1 MRWGRWLIL
10 TLIWVLSGLPGAGV
24 WSPAPGVSAAPD
36 CFLPL
41 EDGRCLPP
49 PIPAASAARSAVQA
63 RAAPAPHGP
72 SVLVKRKSEVP
83 PGAFRAGLMAAGF
96 PDAEALAVPRWWRIP
111 VPPGQEPE
119 AVAERLRQR
128 PDVETAEVDRE
139 VRIAFTPNDP
149 YYGTDQWNLPKIRAP
164 QAWDVITGSSAVWIA
179 IVDTGVD
186 YTHPD
191 LASARLW
198 LGWDFVNN
206 DNNPMD
212 DHGHGTH
219 VAGIAGANTNNGVGV
234 AGVCWGCDLLAVK
247 VLDGGGQGQDSWVA
261 QGIRYAADWGAAFG
275 KRTVIN
281 LSLGSPYFSSVLADA
296 VAYAQGRGALIVA
309 AAGNNGVNQLFY
321 PAAYPGVI
329 GVAATDSSDQ
339 RASFSNFGSHV
350 DIAAPGVS
358 ILSTY
363 PVALT
368 PPGDLPYA
376 WADGTSM
383 AAPHV
388 AGVAGLVWSARP
400 ALTADQVCGILLRTA
415 VDLGSP
421 GRDDIYGYGR
431 LNAEAAVRSVVPPP
445 PGPPPGPYR
454 VYLPLVMSPP
464 FVCP

>member
-1 MRWGRWLIL
+1 MRRSRRLVL
-10 TLIWVLSGLPGAGV
+10 VLVWVLGGLPVARPWPGA
-24 WSPAPGVSAAPD
+24 SDASAAPA

-49 PIPAASAARSAVQA
+49 PTPADSAPPPAVDAQT
-63 RAAPAPHGP
+63 APASRGP
-72 SVLVKRKSEVP
+72 GVLVKRKANVP
-83 PGAFRAGLMAAGF
+83 PGAFRAGLAAAGF
-96 PDAEALAVPRWWRIP
+96 PGAEALAVARWWRIP
-111 VPPGQEPE
+111 VPPGEDPE
-119 AVAERLRQR
+119 ALAARLRRR
-128 PDVETAEVDRE
+128 PDVETAEVDRP

-149 YYGTDQWNLPKIRAP
+149 YYGPYQWNLPKIRAP
-164 QAWDVITGSSAVWIA
+164 QAWDVVTGTTGVWIA

-191 LASARLW
+191 LVSSRLW
-198 LGWDFVNN
+198 LGWDFANS

-212 DHGHGTH
+212 DEGHGTH
-219 VAGIAGANTNNGVGV
+219 VAGIAGANTNNNRGV

-247 VLDGGGQGQDSWVA
+247 VLDESGVGYASWVA
-261 QGIRYAADWGAAFG
+261 DGIRYAADWGAAFG

-281 LSLGSPYFSSVLADA
+281 LSLGSPYPSSVVADA
-296 VAYAQGRGALIVA
+296 VAYAQGKGALIVA
-309 AAGNNGVNQLFY
+309 AAGNNGLNQLFY

-339 RASFSNFGSHV
+339 RASFSNSGSHV

-358 ILSTY
+358 ILSTEWSWY
-363 PVALT
+363 
-368 PPGDLPYA
+368 YYES
-376 WADGTSM
+376 GTSM

-400 ALTADQVCGILLRTA
+400 ALTASQVCGALLRTA
-415 VDLGSP
+415 VDLGTP
-421 GRDDIYGYGR
+421 GRDDLYGYGR

>member
-1 MRWGRWLIL
+1 MRRSRRLVL
-10 TLIWVLSGLPGAGV
+10 VLAWVLGGLPVARPWPGASG
-24 WSPAPGVSAAPD
+24 ASAAPA

-49 PIPAASAARSAVQA
+49 PTPADSAPPPAADAQT
-63 RAAPAPHGP
+63 APASRGP
-72 SVLVKRKSEVP
+72 GVLVKRKANVP
-83 PGAFRAGLMAAGF
+83 PGALRAGLAAAGL
-96 PDAEALAVPRWWRIP
+96 PGAEALAVPRWWRIP
-111 VPPGQEPE
+111 VPPGEDPE
-119 AVAERLRQR
+119 ALAARLRQR
-128 PDVETAEVDRE
+128 PDVETAEVDRP

-149 YYGTDQWNLPKIRAP
+149 YYGSQWNLPKIRAP
-164 QAWDVITGSSAVWIA
+164 QAWDVVTGTTQVVIA

-191 LASARLW
+191 LASSRLW
-198 LGWDFVNN
+198 LGWDFANS

-212 DHGHGTH
+212 DEGHGTH
-219 VAGIAGANTNNGVGV
+219 VAGIAGANTNNNRGV
-234 AGVCWGCDLLAVK
+234 AGVCWGCGLLAVK
-247 VLDGGGQGQDSWVA
+247 VLGADGSGLTSWVA
-261 QGIRYAADWGAAFG
+261 DGIQYAAYWGAAFG

-281 LSLGSPYFSSVLADA
+281 LSLGSPYPSSVLADA
-296 VAYAQGRGALIVA
+296 VAYAQGKGALIVA
-309 AAGNNGVNQLFY
+309 AAGNDGVNELFY

-329 GVAATDSSDQ
+329 GVAATDSADQ
-339 RASFSNFGSHV
+339 QAFFSNSGAHV
-350 DIAAPGVS
+350 DLAAPGVQ
-358 ILSTY
+358 ILSTM
-363 PVALT
+363 L
-368 PPGDLPYA
+368 DSQYA
-376 WADGTSM
+376 SMDGTSM
-383 AAPHV
+383 ATPHV

>member
-1 MRWGRWLIL
+1 MRRFKQLVL
-10 TLIWVLSGLPGAGV
+10 VLAWVLGGLPVARPWPGASG
-24 WSPAPGVSAAPD
+24 ASAASA

-49 PIPAASAARSAVQA
+49 PTPADSAPPPAADAQTASASR
-63 RAAPAPHGP
+63 GP
-72 SVLVKRKSEVP
+72 GVLVKRKADVP
-83 PGAFRAGLMAAGF
+83 PGAFRAGLAAAGF
-96 PDAEALAVPRWWRIP
+96 PSAEALAVPRWWRIP
-111 VPPGQEPE
+111 VPPGEDPE
-119 AVAERLRQR
+119 ALAARLRQR
-128 PDVETAEVDRE
+128 PDVETAEVDRP

-149 YYGTDQWNLPKIRAP
+149 YYGPYQWNLPKIRAP
-164 QAWDVITGSSAVWIA
+164 QAWDVVTGTTQVVIA

-191 LASARLW
+191 LASSRLW
-198 LGWDFVNN
+198 LGWDFANS

-212 DHGHGTH
+212 DEGHGTH
-219 VAGIAGANTNNGVGV
+219 VAGIAGANTNNNRGV
-234 AGVCWGCDLLAVK
+234 AGVCWGCGLLAVK
-247 VLDGGGQGQDSWVA
+247 VLDASGGGYDSWVA
-261 QGIRYAADWGAAFG
+261 DGIRYAADWGASSG

-281 LSLGSPYFSSVLADA
+281 LSLGSPYPSSVLADA
-296 VAYAQGRGALIVA
+296 VAYAQGKGALIVA
-309 AAGNNGVNQLFY
+309 AAGNNGLNQLFY

-339 RASFSNFGSHV
+339 RASFSNSGSHV
-350 DIAAPGVS
+350 DIAAPGVD
-358 ILSTY
+358 ILSTLNGG
-363 PVALT
+363 A
-368 PPGDLPYA
+368 YA

-400 ALTADQVCGILLRTA
+400 ALTASQVCGALLRTA
-415 VDLGSP
+415 VDLGTP